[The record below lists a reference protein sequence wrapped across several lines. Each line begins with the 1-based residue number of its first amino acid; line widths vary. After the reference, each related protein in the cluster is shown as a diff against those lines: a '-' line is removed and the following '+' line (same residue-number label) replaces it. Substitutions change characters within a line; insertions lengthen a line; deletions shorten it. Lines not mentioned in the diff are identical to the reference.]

1 MRNFNVIIVAMFFFN
16 IVSAQM
22 LTQELIIDTAN
33 KFNSDVNVLSEGY
46 TQPLVNAVV
55 NGQNASLTTTTTF
68 LKPFEITF
76 GAVVTTISIPSSD
89 EVFTPSQL
97 NFFEIDSNSA
107 PTILGSDLE
116 PEIRTK
122 EILRDLG
129 IEASFTLPPG
139 IKSDLPNEVFALPSF
154 TFSMGLLAETEIQLN
169 YFPEYSAEGVAYSSR
184 GIGIKH
190 GIDRYLNIN
199 QESKWNAAISLNY
212 ISSDMQYERETSDIN
227 ADFDISSFIGNALVS
242 YDTKALSLF
251 GGLGY
256 FSSNYAF
263 SMNNI
268 VTISGE
274 YADVFNPLIEDYSID
289 EKKVGSFAFVG
300 LNLKI
305 LFFDLITKYNIQE
318 YNSLLLGVNLNF

>member
-1 MRNFNVIIVAMFFFN
+1 MHNFKIISIAIIFCNVL
-16 IVSAQM
+16 SAQD
-22 LTQELIIDTAN
+22 LPQQLIADTAN

-46 TQPLVNAVV
+46 TQPLVNAVI
-55 NGQNASLTTTTTF
+55 NGLNASLTTTTTF

-76 GAVVTTISIPSSD
+76 GAMVTTVSIPSSD

-97 NFFEIDSNSA
+97 NFFEINSNSP

-122 EILRDLG
+122 EILSELG
-129 IEASFTLPPG
+129 VEASFTLPPG
-139 IKSDLPNEVFALPSF
+139 IKYDLPNELFVLPSF
-154 TFSMGLLAETEIQLN
+154 TFSMGLLSETEIQLN
-169 YFPEYSAEGVAYSSR
+169 YFPEYSAEGIAYSSR
-184 GIGIKH
+184 GIGLKH
-190 GIDRYLNIN
+190 GISRYLNIN

-212 ISSDMQYERETSDIN
+212 VSSDMQYESETTDIN
-227 ADFDISSFIGNALVS
+227 ADFEISSFIGNAVVS

-256 FSSNYAF
+256 YSSNYLF
-263 SMNNI
+263 SMDNI
-268 VTISGE
+268 VVISGE

-289 EKKVGSFAFVG
+289 EKKVGTFAFVG

-305 LFFDLITKYNIQE
+305 LFFDLITKYNIQD
-318 YNSLLLGVNLNF
+318 YNSFLLGVNLNF